1 MSAAATPPPKP
12 VFSKIPVAPLLFFQ
26 PYNMLVFFA
35 FYSPFVIAVVTV
47 SLTFLFQNFK
57 GIIYLLF
64 LIFASTIRN
73 YIIGLRGGDIMN
85 GSNKQTAD
93 ICTSI
98 QFTRHGN
105 QTYSC
110 FVFALT
116 IMYMVIPMFTN
127 TEVNFFVLVGLVMYG
142 IFDIAIRKYTLCID
156 AALNYNIIY
165 DVLFGAFLSTV
176 FVIGVIQSGNSK
188 FLFFNETSSTKEVC
202 TKPSSETFKCSVYK
216 NGELLGS
223 ATP

>member
-1 MSAAATPPPKP
+1 MSAVNPPNPTP
-12 VFSKIPVAPLLFFQ
+12 SKIPDTPLLFFQ
-26 PYNMLVFFA
+26 PFNMLVFFA
-35 FYSPFVIAVVTV
+35 FYSPFVIAIVTT
-47 SLTFLFQNFK
+47 SLSFLFQNWK
-57 GIIYLLF
+57 GLIYLLF
-64 LIFASTIRN
+64 LIFASTIRG
-73 YIIGLRGGDIMN
+73 YFIGLQGGDVMN

-110 FVFALT
+110 FVFAIT
-116 IMYMVIPMFTN
+116 IMYMVIPMFAN
-127 TEVNFFVLVGLVMYG
+127 TEVNFFVFIGLIMYG
-142 IFDIAIRKYTLCID
+142 ILDIAIRKYTHCI
-156 AALNYNIIY
+156 APGFNPNIVY

-176 FVIGVIQSGNSK
+176 FVIGVMHSGNSK
-188 FLFFNETSSTKEVC
+188 FLFFNETSSNKEVC

-223 ATP
+223 TTP

>member
-1 MSAAATPPPKP
+1 MSVTTATTT
-12 VFSKIPVAPLLFFQ
+12 FASKIPDAPLLFFQ
-26 PYNMLVFFA
+26 PFNMLVFFA

-47 SLTFLFQNFK
+47 SLSFLFQNFK
-57 GIIYLLF
+57 GLIYLLF
-64 LIFASTIRN
+64 LIFASTVRG
-73 YIIGLRGGDIMN
+73 YFIGLKGGDVMN

-110 FVFALT
+110 FVFAIT
-116 IMYMVIPMFTN
+116 IMYMVIPMFAN
-127 TEVNFFVLVGLVMYG
+127 TEVNFFVFIGLIMYG
-142 IFDIAIRKYTLCID
+142 IFDIAIRKYTLCIGPD
-156 AALNYNIIY
+156 LNKNIIF
-165 DVLFGAFLSTV
+165 DVLSGAFLSTV

-188 FLFFNETSSTKEVC
+188 FLFFNETSSSKEVC

>member
-1 MSAAATPPPKP
+1 MSSPAPSTSFP
-12 VFSKIPVAPLLFFQ
+12 SKIPDAPLLFFQ
-26 PYNMLVFFA
+26 PFNMLVFFA
-35 FYSPFVIAVVTV
+35 FYSPFVIAIVTV
-47 SLTFLFQNFK
+47 SLSFLFQNFK
-57 GIIYLLF
+57 GFIYLLF
-64 LIFASTIRN
+64 LIFASTIRG
-73 YIIGLRGGDIMN
+73 YAIGLKGGDVMN
-85 GSNKQTAD
+85 GSNKETAN

-110 FVFALT
+110 FVFAVT
-116 IMYMVIPMFTN
+116 IMYMVIPMFAN
-127 TEVNFFVLVGLVMYG
+127 DEVNFFVFIGLIVYG
-142 IFDIAIRKYTLCID
+142 IFDISIRFFTKCISSD
-156 AALNYNIIY
+156 LYPSMLY

-176 FVIGVIQSGNSK
+176 FVVSVMQSGNSR
-188 FLFFNETSSTKEVC
+188 FLFFNETSSSKEVC

>member
-1 MSAAATPPPKP
+1 MSAAIPNSSP
-12 VFSKIPVAPLLFFQ
+12 SKIPDAPLLFFQ
-26 PYNMLVFFA
+26 PFNILVFFA

-47 SLTFLFQNFK
+47 SLSFLFQNWK
-57 GIIYLLF
+57 GLIYLLF
-64 LIFASTIRN
+64 LIFASTVRG
-73 YIIGLRGGDIMN
+73 YAIGLRGGDVMN
-85 GSNKQTAD
+85 GSNRETAD

-110 FVFALT
+110 FVFAIT
-116 IMYMVIPMFTN
+116 IMYMVIPMFAN
-127 TEVNFFVLVGLVMYG
+127 DDVNFFVFIGLVMYG
-142 IFDIAIRKYTLCID
+142 IFDISIRLYTKCINSN
-156 AALNYNIIY
+156 LYKNIIY
-165 DVLFGAFLSTV
+165 DVLLGGFISTV
-176 FVIGVIQSGNSK
+176 FIISLMHSGNSR
-188 FLFFNETSSTKEVC
+188 FLFFNETSSSKEVC

>member
-1 MSAAATPPPKP
+1 MSAATATTT
-12 VFSKIPVAPLLFFQ
+12 FASKIPDAPLLFFQ
-26 PYNMLVFFA
+26 PFNMLVFFA

-47 SLTFLFQNFK
+47 SLSFLFQNWK
-57 GIIYLLF
+57 GLIYLLF
-64 LIFASTIRN
+64 LIFASTIRG
-73 YIIGLRGGDIMN
+73 YFIGLSGGNVMN

-110 FVFALT
+110 FVFAVT
-116 IMYMVIPMFTN
+116 IMYMVIPMFAN
-127 TEVNFFVLVGLVMYG
+127 SEVNFFVFIGLVVYG
-142 IFDIAIRKYTLCID
+142 IFDIAIRKYTFCIGPD
-156 AALNYNIIY
+156 LHKNIIF
-165 DVLFGAFLSTV
+165 DVLFGAFLSTL

-188 FLFFNETSSTKEVC
+188 FLFFNETSSSKEVC

>member
-1 MSAAATPPPKP
+1 MSSPAPSTSFP
-12 VFSKIPVAPLLFFQ
+12 SKIPNAPLLFFQ
-26 PYNMLVFFA
+26 PFNMLVFFA
-35 FYSPFVIAVVTV
+35 FYSPFVIAIVTV
-47 SLTFLFQNFK
+47 SLSFLFQNFK
-57 GIIYLLF
+57 GFIYLLF
-64 LIFASTIRN
+64 LIFASTIRG
-73 YIIGLRGGDIMN
+73 YAIGLKGGDVMN
-85 GSNKQTAD
+85 GSNKETAN

-110 FVFALT
+110 FVFAVT
-116 IMYMVIPMFTN
+116 IMYMVIPMFAN
-127 TEVNFFVLVGLVMYG
+127 DEVNFFVFIGLIVYG
-142 IFDIAIRKYTLCID
+142 IFDISIRFFTKCISSD
-156 AALNYNIIY
+156 LYPSMLY

-176 FVIGVIQSGNSK
+176 FVVSVMQSGNSR
-188 FLFFNETSSTKEVC
+188 FLFFNETSSSKEVC

>member
-1 MSAAATPPPKP
+1 
-12 VFSKIPVAPLLFFQ
+12 
-26 PYNMLVFFA
+26 
-35 FYSPFVIAVVTV
+35 
-47 SLTFLFQNFK
+47 
-57 GIIYLLF
+57 
-64 LIFASTIRN
+64 
-73 YIIGLRGGDIMN
+73 MN

-116 IMYMVIPMFTN
+116 IMYMVIPMFAN

-165 DVLFGAFLSTV
+165 DVLFGAFLSTL